1 MEKETESNSKKLTCS
16 VRNCGALI
24 DPGKEIRIGDKIYC
38 QICGVA
44 IVKSSLPVF
53 EI

>member
-1 MEKETESNSKKLTCS
+1 MNETSEAKGSFLTCS

-24 DPGKEIRIGDKIYC
+24 EPGKEIRIGDKIYC

-44 IVKSSLPVF
+44 IVKSSLPIF